1 MSLELNH
8 THDAKARSWVESA
21 NRSGSDFP
29 IQNLP
34 YAAFRRQSA
43 EAWRGGIAIG
53 DEVVDL
59 ATLSQKGLL
68 EGLAA
73 TAAAACSQSNL
84 NAFFEMGPSAWQA
97 LRHGMFRLISLDA
110 NPEQQ
115 RAFAE
120 CLVPQA
126 GPPWTRYPGDGFY
139 ALVLWPR
146 IQRTFQIDDDQKAAN
161 RPTS

>member
-1 MSLELNH
+1 MSFEFNH

-59 ATLSQKGLL
+59 G
-68 EGLAA
+68 
-73 TAAAACSQSNL
+73 
-84 NAFFEMGPSAWQA
+84 
-97 LRHGMFRLISLDA
+97 R
-110 NPEQQ
+110 
-115 RAFAE
+115 
-120 CLVPQA
+120 
-126 GPPWTRYPGDGFY
+126 
-139 ALVLWPR
+139 
-146 IQRTFQIDDDQKAAN
+146 
-161 RPTS
+161 